1 MVGWSATLF
10 CVKHQSQSFHNM
22 AARIQ
27 LLRYH
32 EKLGSC
38 LSSSVHQTSP
48 FLYLVDAQR
57 FCNAKWCKISVFWT
71 LLTHQIPLLAS
82 FCPQH
87 YRCHLSFGFTSKTP
101 HHHLQLL
108 CLHWFFSS
116 PLFSF
121 LRLLSAVA
129 GPHFFFIILSSFVG
143 PHFVFPSLMLSSV
156 SAHFFRPSLVFILC
170 WSPLL
175 SSFSYLVF
183 RWSPLFLPLR
193 SIIIISLLLYF
204 FLHCFSSV
212 LFLNLWQ
219 IGWGWTSTPFEWWG
233 LLVAQK
239 C

>member
-1 MVGWSATLF
+1 
-10 CVKHQSQSFHNM
+10 
-22 AARIQ
+22 
-27 LLRYH
+27 
-32 EKLGSC
+32 
-38 LSSSVHQTSP
+38 
-48 FLYLVDAQR
+48 
-57 FCNAKWCKISVFWT
+57 
-71 LLTHQIPLLAS
+71 
-82 FCPQH
+82 
-87 YRCHLSFGFTSKTP
+87 
-101 HHHLQLL
+101 
-108 CLHWFFSS
+108 
-116 PLFSF
+116 
-121 LRLLSAVA
+121 LSAVA